1 LKIVWTDEVVG
12 QLEAIVTQFLVLNR
26 PQGRAARARF
36 ARQRNKPT
44 GDKAEKG
51 V

>member
-1 LKIVWTDEVVG
+1 LKIVWPDEAIEH
-12 QLEAIVTQFLVLNR
+12 LEAIVTILVLNR
-26 PQGRAARARF
+26 PQGRATRAWF
-36 ARQRNKPT
+36 VRQRNKPT